1 MAESLIRRAL
11 RDSVNEILEKMFF
24 AAVLDESAVPEP
36 SPSAP
41 ADEIAVRLTFQGE
54 PPGSL
59 TLRLTR
65 VAARQI
71 AADFLGIDEA
81 GVSVLQTVVVVH
93 ELANM
98 ICGSVLSR
106 VESSTTFHLSEPR
119 TVESWEE
126 TADNL
131 SNTRYAVELSNGRLS
146 LIVATE
152 TSRCLEPA
160 QSAS

>member
-1 MAESLIRRAL
+1 MTESSIRRAL
-11 RDSVNEILEKMFF
+11 RDSVIEILEKMFF
-24 AAVLDESAVPEP
+24 AAALDESAVPEP
-36 SPSAP
+36 DPSAT
-41 ADEIAVRLTFQGE
+41 ADEIAVRLTFRGE

-71 AADFLGIDEA
+71 AADFLGIDEV
-81 GVSVLQTVVVVH
+81 GVSDLQTAEVVR

-106 VESSTTFHLSEPR
+106 VESATAFHLSEPR
-119 TVESWEE
+119 MVESWEE
-126 TADNL
+126 TAGSL

-146 LIVATE
+146 LNVATE
-152 TSRCLEPA
+152 TLRCLEPA
-160 QSAS
+160 